1 MKSIKDRILI
11 VESNPEISDFLANQ
25 ALATTN
31 FQVFQVA
38 DASSA
43 INKAVQIN
51 PDLIITNLNLPGLSG
66 KDLLIAL
73 SSHGITPPTV
83 ILASEGQEADI
94 IQAFRL
100 GAADYI
106 TWPVRETEV
115 ILVVE
120 RLLKQVHDR
129 RDHLNLANQLQI
141 TNQQLQQR
149 VKELTAIFSIGK
161 AVTSITNHKILFD
174 KILQISAQVS
184 QSNLGW
190 FLMKQEEKGKHFLLV
205 SQYNMPEIFMSKMHK
220 AWDDGI
226 SQLVAISG
234 ETLNISGDPIKRFK
248 VKVLGESIIIVPIKI
263 QRQVMGL
270 LVLMRK
276 QPDSF
281 SQSEQRLL
289 EAVADYASISFVNT
303 QLFRSYEAREQ
314 ALSSL
319 VKNSQINEQIIT
331 EILFKTKNNLDQIL
345 LDHQNSWTGLEQ
357 AFQSNDLEGAKKNF
371 ESFEP
376 FMQELRNLSSL
387 LQADPLSIR
396 KNQEQM
402 FDLVLMVNDLI
413 EYFEPIL
420 QYYQLSF
427 EKEFSLE
434 SLNVAADPIHVYESL
449 KGIISNAIQFCD
461 TKGVIAI
468 KIHQDSDSKVFVS
481 ISNTGMIPAQ
491 TKGQLLNAQ
500 NYSKKQNKVRF
511 GGIGIGLD
519 LIQKIM
525 FHYGGRIW
533 VENHPDHDTTFH
545 LSLTIAE

>member
-11 VESNPEISDFLANQ
+11 VENNPEISDFLANQ

-31 FQVFQVA
+31 YQVFQVA

-73 SSHGITPPTV
+73 SSHGITPPTI

-115 ILVVE
+115 VLVVE

-129 RDHLNLANQLQI
+129 RDHLSLANQLRI

-205 SQYNMPEIFMSKMHK
+205 SQYNMPEVFMSKMHK

-276 QPDSF
+276 QPESF

-345 LDHQNSWTGLEQ
+345 LDHQNSWNELEKSIE
-357 AFQSNDLEGAKKNF
+357 SNDMNEANKKF

-376 FMQELRNLSSL
+376 FMSEIRNLSSL

-396 KNQEQM
+396 KNQDQM
-402 FDLVLMVNDLI
+402 FDLSLMMNDLI

-420 QYYQLSF
+420 QYYQLSLK
-427 EKEFSLE
+427 KEVSLE

-449 KGIISNAIQFCD
+449 KGIMANAIQFCD
-461 TKGVIAI
+461 SEGEISI
-468 KIHQDSDSKVFVS
+468 KINQDSDSKVFVS
-481 ISNTGMIPAQ
+481 ISNTGKIPEN
-491 TKGQLLNAQ
+491 TKKQILNAQ
-500 NYSKKQNKVRF
+500 NYSEKQKKIRF
-511 GGIGIGLD
+511 GGVGISLD

-545 LSLTIAE
+545 LSLPIAE

>member
-11 VESNPEISDFLANQ
+11 VENNPEISDFLANQ

-31 FQVFQVA
+31 YQVFQVA

-73 SSHGITPPTV
+73 SSHGITPPTI

-115 ILVVE
+115 VLVVE

-129 RDHLNLANQLQI
+129 RDHLSLANQLRI

-205 SQYNMPEIFMSKMHK
+205 SQYNMPEVFMSKMHK

-276 QPDSF
+276 QPESF

-345 LDHQNSWTGLEQ
+345 LDHQNSWNELEKSIE
-357 AFQSNDLEGAKKNF
+357 SNDMNEANKKF

-376 FMQELRNLSSL
+376 FMSEIRNLSSL

-396 KNQEQM
+396 KNQDQM
-402 FDLVLMVNDLI
+402 FDLGLMMNDLI

-420 QYYQLSF
+420 QYYQLSLK
-427 EKEFSLE
+427 KEVSLE

-449 KGIISNAIQFCD
+449 KGIMANAIQFCD
-461 TKGVIAI
+461 SEGEISI
-468 KIHQDSDSKVFVS
+468 KINQDSDSKVFVS
-481 ISNTGMIPAQ
+481 ISNNGKIPEN
-491 TKGQLLNAQ
+491 TKKQILNAQ
-500 NYSKKQNKVRF
+500 NYSEKQKKIRF
-511 GGIGIGLD
+511 GGVGISLD

-545 LSLTIAE
+545 LSLPIAE

>member
-11 VESNPEISDFLANQ
+11 VENNPEISDFLANQ

-31 FQVFQVA
+31 YQVFQVA

-73 SSHGITPPTV
+73 SSHGITPPTI

-115 ILVVE
+115 VLVVE

-129 RDHLNLANQLQI
+129 RDHLSLANQLRI

-205 SQYNMPEIFMSKMHK
+205 SQYNMPEVFMSKMHK

-276 QPDSF
+276 QPESF

-345 LDHQNSWTGLEQ
+345 LDHQNSWNELEKSIE
-357 AFQSNDLEGAKKNF
+357 SNDMNEANKKF

-376 FMQELRNLSSL
+376 FMSEIRNLSSL

-396 KNQEQM
+396 KNQDQM
-402 FDLVLMVNDLI
+402 FDLGLMMNDLI

-420 QYYQLSF
+420 QYYQLSLK
-427 EKEFSLE
+427 KEVSLE

-449 KGIISNAIQFCD
+449 KGIMANAIQFCD
-461 TKGVIAI
+461 SEGEISI
-468 KIHQDSDSKVFVS
+468 KINQDSDSKVFVS
-481 ISNTGMIPAQ
+481 ISNTGKIPEN
-491 TKGQLLNAQ
+491 TKKQILNAQ
-500 NYSKKQNKVRF
+500 NYSEKQKKIRF
-511 GGIGIGLD
+511 GGVGISLD

-545 LSLTIAE
+545 LSLPIAE

>member
-1 MKSIKDRILI
+1 MKTIKDRILI
-11 VESNPEISDFLANQ
+11 VENNPEISDFLANQ
-25 ALATTN
+25 ALTATN
-31 FQVFQVA
+31 YQVFQVA

-51 PDLIITNLNLPGLSG
+51 PDLVISNLSLPGLSG

-73 SSHGITPPTV
+73 SSHGITPPT
-83 ILASEGQEADI
+83 IMLASEGQEADI

-129 RDHLNLANQLQI
+129 RDHITLENQLRI

-161 AVTSITNHKILFD
+161 AVTSITNHKVLFD

-190 FLMKQEEKGKHFLLV
+190 FLMRQEEKGKHFLLV

-248 VKVLGESIIIVPIKI
+248 VKVLGESIIIVPIKV

-276 QPDSF
+276 QPEPF

-314 ALSSL
+314 ALSNL
-319 VKNSQINEQIIT
+319 IKNSQINEQIIT
-331 EILFKTKNNLDQIL
+331 EILFKTKIYLDQIL
-345 LDHQNSWTGLEQ
+345 LDGQNDWMEVHQSFE
-357 AFQSNDLEGAKKNF
+357 SNKLNEAKKNF
-371 ESFEP
+371 ETFEP
-376 FMQELRNLSSL
+376 FMHEIRNLSAM
-387 LQADPLSIR
+387 LQSDPLSIR
-396 KNQEQM
+396 TNQDQM
-402 FDLVLMVNDLI
+402 FDLGLMMNDLI
-413 EYFEPIL
+413 QQFETNL
-420 QYYQLSF
+420 QNDQLSLK
-427 EKEFSLE
+427 KEISLE
-434 SLNVAADPIHVYESL
+434 SLNIDADPIHVYESL
-449 KGIISNAIQFCD
+449 KGILVNAIQFCD
-461 TKGVIAI
+461 SNGEIFI
-468 KIHQDSDSKVFVS
+468 KINPDSESKVFVS
-481 ISNTGMIPAQ
+481 ISNTGKISEQTKKQILTAQ
-491 TKGQLLNAQ
+491 THNQ
-500 NYSKKQNKVRF
+500 KQPKIRF
-511 GGIGIGLD
+511 GGIGISLD

-533 VENHPDHDTTFH
+533 MENHPDHGTTFH
-545 LSLTIAE
+545 LSLPIAE